1 MSTAA
6 PTLYE
11 TDETAW
17 LELTARLV
25 AERRFDQVDADSLT
39 EYLSDMARR
48 DKREV
53 KSRLAVLLVH
63 LLKWQHQP
71 GKRSTSWEITIDR
84 ERHELIDTL
93 DAGSLRRH
101 AEEVLPAAYARAV
114 KEAAKETGLPAGAFP
129 ADCPYTVADLLAE

>member
-17 LELTARLV
+17 LEETARLV
-25 AERRFDQVDADSLT
+25 AERRFAEVDADSLS
-39 EYLSDMARR
+39 EYLADLAKR

-53 KSRLAVLLVH
+53 KSRLVVLLQH

-71 GKRSTSWEITIDR
+71 DKRTVSWELTVRTQRNELGD
-84 ERHELIDTL
+84 LIDV
-93 DAGSLRRH
+93 GSLRRH
-101 AEEVLPAAYARAV
+101 AEGVLASAYTRAV
-114 KEAAKETGLPAGAFP
+114 WDAAKETGLPAATFP
-129 ADCPYTVADLLAE
+129 ADCPYTVADLLAD